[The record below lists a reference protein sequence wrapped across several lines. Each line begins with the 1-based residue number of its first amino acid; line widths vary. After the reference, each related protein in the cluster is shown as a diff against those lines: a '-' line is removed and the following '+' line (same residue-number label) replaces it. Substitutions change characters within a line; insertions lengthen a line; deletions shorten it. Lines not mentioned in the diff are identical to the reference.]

1 VPRGQPLARASQAPA
16 ATVVPSEP
24 PTGGLD
30 PAENPW
36 STPVRTPRRLA
47 ALVLAVSASAALA
60 ACSSPV
66 SGTATPVP
74 QSQEASTD
82 PAAPPV
88 EEAGDTDPAPDEA
101 PETGT
106 TGTDDLPV
114 PGAGVPGDA
123 GLCQAVVGWFGY
135 AGLSLVSVDEDGHV
149 DPATVVPLLEAMRD
163 APADH
168 QDAGAPLLAAAAD
181 VSAATDEAIDLLES
195 GTDAFT
201 AFESLT
207 EPVTDFAAAC
217 TSAGVTV

>member
-1 VPRGQPLARASQAPA
+1 M
-16 ATVVPSEP
+16 
-24 PTGGLD
+24 
-30 PAENPW
+30 
-36 STPVRTPRRLA
+36 RTPRRLA

-74 QSQEASTD
+74 QGQEASTD

-101 PETGT
+101 PGTAPGTGT
-106 TGTDDLPV
+106 TDADDDLPV

-135 AGLSLVSVDEDGHV
+135 AGLSLVSVDENGHV

-168 QDAGAPLLAAAAD
+168 QDAGAPLLAAADD
-181 VSAATDEAIDLLES
+181 VSAAADEAIDLLES
-195 GTDAFT
+195 GTDVLT

-207 EPVTDFAAAC
+207 QPVTDFAAAC

>member
-1 VPRGQPLARASQAPA
+1 
-16 ATVVPSEP
+16 
-24 PTGGLD
+24 
-30 PAENPW
+30 
-36 STPVRTPRRLA
+36 VRTPRPLA

-101 PETGT
+101 PETAPETGT

-149 DPATVVPLLEAMRD
+149 DPATVGPLLEAMRD

-195 GTDAFT
+195 GTDVFT